1 MDLQE
6 ILEQA
11 SLLDYVSQY
20 IDLNLD
26 NGEYWGLSPFK
37 EEQTPSFSV
46 HPDKNVFKDF
56 SSGKSGNIIDF
67 ICLYHKCP
75 VREAILK
82 LKEFLKIDDI
92 EYTPPPQI
100 VRELKK
106 FKPPRQKQKS
116 NSKHKILDDRVLDR
130 YEKRSIGDWE
140 DEGIK
145 RETYEKYGVAY
156 DPYYQTI
163 VIPIYDLDGKLINLC
178 LRTTDPNYKEFGI
191 PKYIYKYELGV
202 LNFFYG
208 WHKNF
213 INIQEKKQIILVEG
227 AKSVM
232 KLEQWGYDN
241 AVAVLTSHLNENQLK
256 ILVRCGF
263 DVVVAFDKDAEPYKD
278 ENIQKLKR
286 FCKVFI
292 IRDKKKILDEKD
304 SPCDKGLEVWEK
316 LYAERRMLK

>member
-20 IDLNLD
+20 IELNLD

-37 EEQTPSFSV
+37 DEQTPSFSV

-67 ICLYHKCP
+67 ICLYHKCS

-82 LKEFLKIDDI
+82 LKEFLKIDDM

-106 FKPPRQKQKS
+106 FKPSRKQKKPKI
-116 NSKHKILDDRVLDR
+116 KHKILDDRILEK
-130 YEKRSIGDWE
+130 YEKRDIQEWE
-140 DEGIK
+140 YEGIR
-145 RETYEKYGVAY
+145 RETYERYDVVY

-163 VIPIYDLDGKLINLC
+163 VIPIYDLVGKLINLC

-202 LNFFYG
+202 LDFFYG
-208 WHKNF
+208 WYKNF
-213 INIQEKKQIILVEG
+213 HSIQKKKQIILVEG

-241 AVAVLTSHLNENQLK
+241 AIAILTSHLNEHQLK
-256 ILVRCGF
+256 ILVKYGF

-292 IRDKKKILDEKD
+292 IKDTKKLLDEKD
-304 SPCDKGLEVWEK
+304 SPCDKGLEIWER